1 MVKKNGFIP
10 NLPGD
15 ELVPRYVTSVVLDSE
30 ETMYAGSI
38 WFDLSFLEEGRGE
51 LRAGLSPA
59 FAVPIERP
67 LEEKVEFVLVF
78 NIFPYYLFKL
88 EQADGLYQLTL
99 EGVKENLIVYEAD
112 HLIIKDMESR
122 EIGLDA
128 AILLQSDLNPHYLA
142 VTPADLTRS
151 SYSIVT
157 MTLAK
162 ASE

>member
-1 MVKKNGFIP
+1 M
-10 NLPGD
+10 
-15 ELVPRYVTSVVLDSE
+15 
-30 ETMYAGSI
+30 
-38 WFDLSFLEEGRGE
+38 
-51 LRAGLSPA
+51 
-59 FAVPIERP
+59 
-67 LEEKVEFVLVF
+67 VF

-99 EGVKENLIVYEAD
+99 EGKENLIVYEAD